1 MHNPLAQPT
10 LVTNMRISLAH
21 KNAKVPTYGSAGAA
35 CFDLYAADFLE
46 TKEPLKL
53 LNGGTTAEFT
63 DSIIVD
69 TGLIVEVP
77 PGYGL
82 FLFSRSSQAKDDV
95 SLANAVGIVDQDY
108 RGAVKLI
115 LRRSARYGFIV
126 DGIMESVGYPQA
138 HQGVMDAIERTFVS
152 AKVSIGDR
160 VAQACLL
167 KLPRVDFTVVGSDQL
182 TTTERADGG
191 FGSTGK

>member
-10 LVTNMRISLAH
+10 LVTNMRISLVHA
-21 KNAKVPTYGSAGAA
+21 NAKVPTYGSAGAA
-35 CFDLYAADFLE
+35 CFDIYAADFIE

-126 DGIMESVGYPQA
+126 DGIMESIGYPQA
-138 HQGVMDAIERTFVS
+138 HQGVLDAVERTFVS
-152 AKVSIGDR
+152 AKVSVGDR

-167 KLPRVDFTVVGSDQL
+167 PVPRVDFEVVGANQL